1 MTTEDLRHC
10 LKAITA
16 QIVEDKGKKAESGY
30 STKTTSAGTTLQR
43 DFTIDYALM
52 ESEPGTRR
60 SAERLRNPQKSLQI
74 SPQTHHKKSLS
85 LLLPVAPLPTSPHS
99 DLTAIS
105 DFSVPTPSVLFA
117 KASRQTLEVRDLS
130 PGSAY
135 YSPSVDSS
143 KEHHCSVAFPKGG
156 KRYEY
161 RSRRGWLYT
170 RL

>member
-1 MTTEDLRHC
+1 
-10 LKAITA
+10 
-16 QIVEDKGKKAESGY
+16 
-30 STKTTSAGTTLQR
+30 
-43 DFTIDYALM
+43 M

-60 SAERLRNPQKSLQI
+60 SAERLQI

-85 LLLPVAPLPTSPHS
+85 LLTAATLPTSPHS

-130 PGSAY
+130 PGPAY

-143 KEHHCSVAFPKGG
+143 KEHHCSVAIPKGG
-156 KRYEY
+156 KRYECLVP
-161 RSRRGWLYT
+161 GLALYT
-170 RL
+170 PLRTSLARDCGNCEFAGLFEELVIAAVHRVPLSSHGRNGYW